1 MFQDLWLQEM
11 LWAQQE
17 GSDLW
22 QDNLPRSEACAEVG
36 AQEKIPKPQIS

>member
-17 GSDLW
+17 GSDLR